1 MTLTSAWR
9 RRRIGVGTLV
19 LIGWV
24 GIAVLGCTPAVKVRR
39 QQYQIREK
47 AFKLIDEG
55 KRFEAEGS
63 RLLALERYNRAATI
77 HDSPAAY
84 FQMGRLF
91 ESEAKYPQAA
101 TAYRQALVLAPDY
114 QEAKFAMLAIGYTP
128 PDYEPTEGDLALAAE
143 WAAQQAREVELTAVA
158 EVPLTLA
165 TEELPDPEQIQLR
178 RERMIAEASA
188 RRMPTEAE
196 VQAVLFEPREGRGRL
211 PSATD
216 PVYATTQDIVL
227 GSYPYHFSQ
236 AEQMERR
243 HQYERAAEEYQRAF
257 DADPTKIDARLKI
270 GDMMMNAERHP
281 QARFHYERA
290 EEEFP
295 GSPRPQLKLGNYF
308 LALEQPERAAQRYRN
323 ALDIDP
329 YYVEAYNNLGFISMR
344 AKDFDAAAAMFDQII
359 KLDPQYANAHLNRGI
374 IASDIDGDK
383 ETALRCF
390 NRYVELGGPR
400 APEVRGWVRELQGE

>member
-1 MTLTSAWR
+1 MTSAWR

-24 GIAVLGCTPAVKVRR
+24 GVAVLGCTPAVKVRR
-39 QQYQIREK
+39 QQYQVREK
-47 AFKLIDEG
+47 SFKLIDEG
-55 KRFEAEGS
+55 KRFEVEGS
-63 RLLALERYNRAATI
+63 RLLALERYNRAATVY
-77 HDSPAAY
+77 DSPAAF

-91 ESEAKYPQAA
+91 EFEAKYPQAA
-101 TAYRQALVLAPDY
+101 TAYQQALVLAPDY

-128 PDYEPTEGDLALAAE
+128 PDYEPTEGDLALAA
-143 WAAQQAREVELTAVA
+143 QQAREVELTVA
-158 EVPLTLA
+158 EEIPLAEA
-165 TEELPDPEQIQLR
+165 TEELPDPERIRRR
-178 RERMIAEASA
+178 REQMIAEASA

-196 VQAVLFEPREGRGRL
+196 VQAVLFEPREGQGRL

-216 PVYATTQDIVL
+216 PVYATTQNIVL

-243 HQYERAAEEYQRAF
+243 HQYDRAAEEYQRAF
-257 DADPTKIDARLKI
+257 DADPTKIAARLKV
-270 GDMMMNAERHP
+270 GDMMMSAERHP
-281 QARFHYERA
+281 QARYHYERA

-308 LALEQPERAAQRYRN
+308 LALEQPERATERYRR

-329 YYVEAYNNLGFISMR
+329 YYVEAYNNLGFISIQ
-344 AKDFDAAAAMFDQII
+344 AKDFDNAAAMFDQII
-359 KLDPQYANAHLNRGI
+359 KLDPQYANAYLNRGI
-374 IASDIDGDK
+374 LASDIDGDK

-390 NRYVELGGPR
+390 NQYVELGGPR
-400 APEVRGWVRELQGE
+400 VSEVRSWLRELQGE